1 MIAQIWLIIA
11 LLVSRVTEEVKL
23 PLWNMMSAQEQSEA
37 DLEVKAWFASMTAE
51 EFELMSII
59 VEAES
64 DRSESMEGKKLIAL
78 TILNRVESSGFPN
91 SIKGVITQG
100 GQFQVYYQGTYKS
113 IKRTE
118 TSDRAVVE
126 ASMWQ
131 RQEHPNVIY
140 FNCIGY
146 NGLGQAYAY
155 VDGNYFETA

>member
-11 LLVSRVTEEVKL
+11 LLVSRVTEDVKL

-91 SIKGVITQG
+91 SIKGVISQS
-100 GQFQVYYQGTYKS
+100 GQFQVYYEGTYRS

-126 ASMWQ
+126 AYMWKK
-131 RQEHPNVIY
+131 QEHPNVIF
-140 FNCIGY
+140 FNSIGY
-146 NGLGQAYAY
+146 NGLGQAYDY